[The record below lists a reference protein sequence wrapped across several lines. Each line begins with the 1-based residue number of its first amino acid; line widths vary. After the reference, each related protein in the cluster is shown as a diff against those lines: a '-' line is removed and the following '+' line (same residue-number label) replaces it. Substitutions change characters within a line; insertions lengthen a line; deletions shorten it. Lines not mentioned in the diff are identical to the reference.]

1 MQALPKRVTLLL
13 SIAPVVF
20 CFSVSASP
28 CLQNRAAIDIGSGS
42 TKIAVAEVD
51 TCQHQIRK
59 MLYQQQLPVSY
70 DDALMHSADGR
81 LPDSIISQGLNAL
94 KQEIQ
99 QVNRFHPVSIE
110 GVATAVFRNAENG
123 QQIIRLF
130 NQQSPAHIRI
140 ISQRQEALL
149 GFASAKASLD
159 QPGVKNDQI
168 LVWDIGGG
176 SMQMTTWDKQNGHL
190 TPVIY
195 QGKLASVTLKNYIV
209 TLLKHQ
215 LLRPDSSPNPIG
227 DNAGNA
233 LKFAE
238 FYASNDVDASLKRL
252 IPHRKIIGI
261 GGVHDYSIRQ
271 QFGNKPDSYT
281 LTQLS
286 ALAAEQVTKRDD
298 ELHGDYR
305 ATDVSNLL
313 LVEGYMRALNI
324 PEVTLAK
331 ASLVQGLLVR
341 QSSPSE

>member
-1 MQALPKRVTLLL
+1 MPALPKWASSLL

-51 TCQHQIRK
+51 TCQHQIKK
-59 MLYQQQLPVSY
+59 MLYQQQLPVAY
-70 DDALMHSADGR
+70 NDALMHSTESR
-81 LPDSIISQGLNAL
+81 LPDSVISQGLDAL

-99 QVNRFHPVSIE
+99 QARRFNPVSIE

-123 QQIIRLF
+123 ANVVELF
-130 NQQSPAHIRI
+130 NQQTAAHIHI
-140 ISQRQEALL
+140 ISQQQEALL
-149 GFASAKASLD
+149 GFASARASLK
-159 QPGVKNDQI
+159 PSGLKNDDM

-176 SMQMTTWDKQNGHL
+176 SMQMTTWDNHNGQL
-190 TPVIY
+190 APVIY

-209 TLLKHQ
+209 SLLKHQ
-215 LLRPDSSPNPIG
+215 PLRPDSSPNPIG
-227 DNAGNA
+227 NDAGNA
-233 LKFAE
+233 LKFVE

-261 GGVHDYSIRQ
+261 GGVHDYSLRQ
-271 QFGNKPDSYT
+271 QFADKPDSYT
-281 LTQLS
+281 LTQLT
-286 ALAAEQVTKRDD
+286 ALADKQVTKGDND
-298 ELHGDYR
+298 LHGDYR

-324 PEVTLAK
+324 PEVTLVK

-341 QSSPSE
+341 

>member
-1 MQALPKRVTLLL
+1 MQTLPKWATLLL
-13 SIAPVVF
+13 SVVPIVF
-20 CFSVSASP
+20 CVSVSAAP

-70 DDALMHSADGR
+70 NDALMHAADNR
-81 LPDSIISQGLNAL
+81 LPDSIIRQGLGAL
-94 KQEIQ
+94 KQEIKQ
-99 QVNRFHPVSIE
+99 ASRFHPISIK

-123 QQIIRLF
+123 QQVIQLF
-130 NQQSPAHIRI
+130 NQQSSAHIRI
-140 ISQRQEALL
+140 ISQQQEALL
-149 GFASAKASLD
+149 GFASARAALNQS
-159 QPGVKNDQI
+159 GVQKDNI

-176 SMQMTTWDKQNGHL
+176 SMQMTTWDEKNGHPH
-190 TPVIY
+190 PVIY
-195 QGKLASVTLKNYIV
+195 QGKLASVTLKDYIV
-209 TLLKHQ
+209 SLLKHQ
-215 LLRPDSSPNPIG
+215 PLRPDSSPNPIG
-227 DNAGNA
+227 NDAANA
-233 LKFAE
+233 LKFVE

-286 ALAAEQVTKRDD
+286 TLAGQQVMKRDN

-324 PEVTLAK
+324 PEVTLVK

-341 QSSPSE
+341 

>member
-1 MQALPKRVTLLL
+1 MQTLPKW
-13 SIAPVVF
+13 
-20 CFSVSASP
+20 ASP

-70 DDALMHSADGR
+70 NDALMHAADNR
-81 LPDSIISQGLNAL
+81 LPDSIIRQGLSAL
-94 KQEIQ
+94 KQEIKQ
-99 QVNRFHPVSIE
+99 ASRFHPVSIE

-123 QQIIRLF
+123 QQIIQLF
-130 NQQSPAHIRI
+130 NQQSSAHIRI
-140 ISQRQEALL
+140 ISQQQEALL
-149 GFASAKASLD
+149 GFASARAALNQS
-159 QPGVKNDQI
+159 GVQKDDI

-176 SMQMTTWDKQNGHL
+176 SMQMTTWDEQHGHPH
-190 TPVIY
+190 PVIY

-209 TLLKHQ
+209 SLLKHQ
-215 LLRPDSSPNPIG
+215 PLRPDSSPNPIG
-227 DNAGNA
+227 DDAGNA
-233 LKFAE
+233 LKFVE
-238 FYASNDVDASLKRL
+238 VYASNDVDASLKRL

-286 ALAAEQVTKRDD
+286 TLAGQQVMKRDD

-324 PEVTLAK
+324 PEVTLVK

-341 QSSPSE
+341 